1 MLHPKLEM
9 NSGKDDCVT
18 EMAGRKTEK
27 EYWDETWSEPV
38 RPRVPSRMDVN
49 VRNLTD
55 LLGKHIQ
62 PGSRFIEIGCA
73 PGKFLAWVK
82 VKCHTETWG
91 LDYSETGIRNCRWLF
106 DAMKLDIELRQD
118 DLFNNV
124 LPKRHFDAVAS
135 FGFIE
140 HFDDPVEA
148 VRMHAELLAP
158 GGVAIIT
165 IPHYGGIYGRM
176 QAEFDASNL
185 AIHNTNI
192 MNLPTLLALA
202 PQDDNYTA
210 RAYPWGRMSFALVN
224 FEKKW
229 PQGMVRLL
237 RLATTLLG
245 HLQPVMIPALAPTLV
260 LEIRRTA

>member
-1 MLHPKLEM
+1 M
-9 NSGKDDCVT
+9 T
-18 EMAGRKTEK
+18 EFAGRKTEQ

-38 RPRVPSRMDVN
+38 RPRVPSRLDVN

-55 LLGKHIQ
+55 LLGKHIR
-62 PGSRFIEIGCA
+62 PESRFIEVGCA

-82 VKCHTETWG
+82 VKCRTETWG
-91 LDYSETGIRNCRWLF
+91 LDYSETGIRNCRNLF
-106 DAMKLDIELRQD
+106 EAMKLDIELRQD
-118 DLFNNV
+118 DLFNSA
-124 LPKRHFDAVAS
+124 LPKQHFDSVAS

-140 HFDDPVEA
+140 HFDDPTEA

-158 GGVAIIT
+158 GGVAMIT
-165 IPHYGGIYGRM
+165 IPHYGGMYGRM
-176 QAEFDASNL
+176 QAKFDAPNL

-192 MNLPTLLALA
+192 MNVPALLALA
-202 PQDDNYTA
+202 PQDGNYTA
-210 RAYPWGRMSFALVN
+210 LAYPWGRLSFAIVN

-229 PQGMVRLL
+229 PALPTRLL

-260 LEIRRTA
+260 LEIRRKP